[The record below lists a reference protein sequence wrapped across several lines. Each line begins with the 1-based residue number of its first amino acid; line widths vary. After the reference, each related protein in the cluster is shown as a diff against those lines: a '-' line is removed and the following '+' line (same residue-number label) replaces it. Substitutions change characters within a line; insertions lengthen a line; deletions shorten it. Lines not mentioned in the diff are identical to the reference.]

1 MCKIKLPKGET
12 GFVAYHDSA
21 HVQRY
26 LLTANQTR
34 TRWTLF
40 SVDGRTLKKLG
51 SGANPLDLEERYVRL
66 Q

>member
-34 TRWTLF
+34 TRWTMF
-40 SVDGRTLKKLG
+40 SVDDGALKKLG
-51 SGANPLDLEERYVRL
+51 SGANPLDLEERYVQL

>member
-1 MCKIKLPKGET
+1 MYKIKLPKGET

-34 TRWTLF
+34 TRWTMF
-40 SVDGRTLKKLG
+40 SVDDGTLKKLG
-51 SGANPLDLEERYVRL
+51 SGSNPPDPEERYVRL

>member
-12 GFVAYHDSA
+12 GFVAYHDSS
-21 HVQRY
+21 HVPRY

-34 TRWTLF
+34 TRWTIF
-40 SVDGRTLKKLG
+40 SVDGGTLTRLRSG
-51 SGANPLDLEERYVRL
+51 SNPLDLEERYVRL

>member
-34 TRWTLF
+34 TRWTMF
-40 SVDGRTLKKLG
+40 SVDDGTLKKLG
-51 SGANPLDLEERYVRL
+51 CGANPLDLEEKYVRL

>member
-1 MCKIKLPKGET
+1 MYKIKLPKGET

-34 TRWTLF
+34 TRWTIF
-40 SVDGRTLKKLG
+40 SVDGGTLTRLRSG
-51 SGANPLDLEERYVRL
+51 SNPLDLEERYVRL